1 MACCDCTCSEDSC
14 ACVCERRP
22 MEEVTEGLSTKAEK
36 IRALFRA
43 GYSRSEIAGFL
54 EIRYQHVRNV
64 LVRRGFME
72 TQLSRPMPAE
82 DVEPA
87 YSLPVLVR
95 TAIGPGGRVV
105 IPAAY
110 RKALE
115 VEEGD
120 YIVMQMDGEELRV
133 VNDEKEFERARA
145 VLAKYV
151 PEGVS
156 LVDELIADRRREAAA
171 EEAM

>member
-1 MACCDCTCSEDSC
+1 
-14 ACVCERRP
+14 
-22 MEEVTEGLSTKAEK
+22 
-36 IRALFRA
+36 
-43 GYSRSEIAGFL
+43 
-54 EIRYQHVRNV
+54 
-64 LVRRGFME
+64 
-72 TQLSRPMPAE
+72 MPAANGEAE
-82 DVEPA
+82 D
-87 YSLPVLVR
+87 SLPVLVR